1 MSARRGCGSR
11 WGASIPDAFEEIG
24 QKAALVRTIELT
36 VVLQRTGCIADRFD
50 KAKWHTPQ
58 GVISVTGA
66 KFMNWTTGTG
76 GGGAIDLVLHLTHC
90 DFKTAVRW
98 LSDTFS
104 PFSVHAS
111 GSPPSPS
118 RHAFSLPPRNDV
130 GLLRLRSYLIRER
143 CIPAI
148 LIESLIQS
156 GRLYA
161 DDKAN
166 AVFLLLGKGKSIV
179 GAELRGTT
187 PRKWHGMSP
196 GSRKDLGCFSVTLC
210 PSRKVVLCE
219 SAIDA
224 LSCLT
229 LHKECI
235 AMSTSGAHPSPAWLP
250 VLLGKG
256 FEIYCGFD
264 SDETGDSLADRMM
277 NLHPQVKRL
286 RPSKHDWNDVLK
298 SGGITIMTPQPKEDP

>member
-1 MSARRGCGSR
+1 M
-11 WGASIPDAFEEIG
+11 PDAFEEIG

-36 VVLQRTGCIADRFD
+36 AVLHRTGCLADRFD

-58 GVISVTGA
+58 GVISVSGA

-76 GGGAIDLVLHLTHC
+76 GGGAIDLVLHLTRC

-104 PFSVHAS
+104 PVSVCAS
-111 GSPPSPS
+111 GSPPSPTP
-118 RHAFSLPPRNDV
+118 HAFSLPVRND
-130 GLLRLRSYLIRER
+130 GALLRVRSYLIHER
-143 CIPAI
+143 SIPAP
-148 LIESLIQS
+148 LIESLIHS

-161 DDKAN
+161 DDRGN
-166 AVFLLLGKGKSIV
+166 AVFLLLGKGKLIV

-196 GSRKDLGCFSVTLC
+196 GSRKDLGYFSVTLSL
-210 PSRKVVLCE
+210 SRKVVLCE

-224 LSCLT
+224 LSCLS

-250 VLLGKG
+250 ILIRKG
-256 FEIYCGFD
+256 FQVYCGFD

-277 NLHPQVKRL
+277 HLYPQVKRL

-298 SGGITIMTPQPKEDP
+298 SGGSLL